1 MAIDFTKYDRNKIPA
16 GTYYPD
22 DPSAESNFDGGMSSA
37 IMEREETVIQ
47 SVSDDEQLRKVAMNS
62 DIIKTAMHGA
72 NLFNKDEIDLYH
84 KIYRFGLY
92 NPYGA
97 VSNLREY
104 LFFTKPDLNIIKRDN
119 DGVLSTSDA
128 ASNHQGH
135 SLAEGINND
144 KFWINLFKDR
154 KDTIKMLQNSYDP
167 GWNMLLQNSVASNL
181 EIPALE
187 GTTMDSPVN
196 NYGVGFQYR
205 GTSESS
211 DDSLEFSLEFKDTK
225 YLDVF
230 TFFKAY
236 DYYEVKKHHGVVAPW
251 VGYILNKVL
260 HDQFSIYK
268 FIVGEDA
275 ETLIYWCKFYGVMPM
290 NVPRDVFS
298 STEMQNGIS
307 YSINFKAAFMED
319 MTEYILKDFNLL
331 NKKFISHERND
342 IKYQY
347 ENYNENTH
355 TVDFRPAKAAFVDK
369 YRDDNSP
376 TGWSYKLKWKGDEQ
390 F

>member
-1 MAIDFTKYDRNKIPA
+1 MAIDFTKYDRNKIPT
-16 GTYYPD
+16 GTYDPD
-22 DPSAESNFDGGMSSA
+22 DPAAELNFDNGRSAA
-37 IMEREETVIQ
+37 IMDREETIIQ
-47 SVSDDEQLRKVAMNS
+47 SVSNDEQLRKVSMNS

-104 LFFTKPDLNIIKRDN
+104 LFFTKPDLNIIKRKD
-119 DGVLSTSDA
+119 DGSLDKDQA
-128 ASNHQGH
+128 ASNHQGICL
-135 SLAEGINND
+135 SEGINSD

-187 GTTMDSPVN
+187 GTTIDSPVN

-205 GTSESS
+205 GTSEAS
-211 DDSLEFSLEFKDTK
+211 DDSLEFSLEFRDTK

-268 FIVGEDA
+268 FIVDEDA
-275 ETLIYWCKFYGVMPM
+275 ETLVYWCKFYGVMPM

-331 NKKFISHERND
+331 NKQFVANHGNA
-342 IKYQY
+342 KYQY

-355 TVDFRPAKAAFVDK
+355 TVDFRPATAAFVDK
-369 YRDDNSP
+369 YKDNNSP
-376 TGWSYKLKWKGDEQ
+376 MGWSYKLKWKGDVQ